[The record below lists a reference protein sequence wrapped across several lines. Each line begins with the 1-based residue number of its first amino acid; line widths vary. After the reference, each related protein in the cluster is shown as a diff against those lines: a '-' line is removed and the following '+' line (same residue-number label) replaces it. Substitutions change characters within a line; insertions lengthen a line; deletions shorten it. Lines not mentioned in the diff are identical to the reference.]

1 MKNELNWYSRL
12 LGNYAIMLMML
23 PAVFTGFFPGQ
34 ITVITAICGWLF
46 IFLFFKSKLPRTD
59 FDGRHVR
66 DCFLIYMVIVY
77 FRGFGNIIIP
87 SDLYAM
93 FVSGIMVCF
102 LFPMLIYLSQ
112 PSMMY
117 HIMKSFITIGILLCI
132 ICYYFPPTDGQM
144 SLAHNAS
151 FLNVFILAIPFI
163 KRKWSVLIIAGVL
176 FVVLLDVDRRS
187 IMVNN
192 VFSLVIVAL
201 WFLLKR
207 FNAYKYLCCILIIIP
222 LVFLYL
228 GLSGSFNVF
237 EALNVI
243 DFQTSQDARNLFVD
257 SRTSIYEDVFNGLKE
272 KGAYIFG
279 LGLNGRVGSSL
290 AFSDDATL
298 DLFRYG
304 RLGSESGML
313 NYIQYGGIIGSA
325 LYSLLL
331 IFAALKATFDSKNDF
346 IKLLGLF
353 IAFKF
358 LYSFIEDK
366 IAFEAHSFYIFLWIG
381 MCYNKKFRYM
391 DNEQMKSYLGLI
403 FK

>member
-1 MKNELNWYSRL
+1 MQKQLNLYSDF
-12 LGNYAIMLMML
+12 LGKYAILLMMI
-23 PAVFTGFFPGQ
+23 PTVFTGFFPGK
-34 ITVITAICGWLF
+34 ITVASFLCGWLF
-46 IFLFFKSKLPRTD
+46 MFLLYKSKLPKTD
-59 FDGRHVR
+59 FDGRYVR
-66 DCFLIYMVIVY
+66 NCFAIYLVVIY
-77 FRGFGNIIIP
+77 FRGFWNIITP
-87 SDLYAM
+87 SDQYAM
-93 FVSGIMVCF
+93 FVSGVMFCF

-112 PSMMY
+112 PSMLSR
-117 HIMKSFITIGILLCI
+117 IMRSFITLGIFLCV
-132 ICYYFPPTDGQM
+132 ICYFFPPTDAQM

-192 VFSLVIVAL
+192 VFSLLIVLL

-207 FNAYKYLCCILIIIP
+207 CNAYRYLCCTLIITP
-222 LVFLYL
+222 LILLYL
-228 GLSGSFNVF
+228 GLSGSFNIF
-237 EALNVI
+237 QAASVI
-243 DFQTSQDARNLFVD
+243 DFQASQDARGFFVD
-257 SRTSIYEDVFNGLKE
+257 SRTSIYEDVFDGLKE
-272 KGAYIFG
+272 KGSYIAG
-279 LGLNGRVGSSL
+279 LGLNGRVRTSL
-290 AFSDDATL
+290 AYSEDASI

-313 NYIQYGGIIGSA
+313 NYIQYGGIIGGA

-353 IAFKF
+353 VAFKF